1 MDLQIQVSNCLK
13 LPANYSTVVARA
25 QLAKQ
30 MHEMAKEEEQ
40 ICARLVHEQHLQ
52 QQGWAA
58 VIANME
64 DLADEFRKR
73 FADFYK
79 CLEDHRI
86 GHTESKDYL
95 DLETYTNALSIL
107 ERITISPCLLTDS
120 RHGFSGFDEFFGA
133 HDSLTESL
141 SHADATTAAIE
152 STPAI
157 APATGSVVAATSG
170 SGTVSESRISAETLD
185 DTRSVSSQQQRCCT
199 LMHWVAVKKT
209 HTSVYDV
216 AHNCGKTMQMLTN
229 EVIEVMQRTVEGAL
243 KNADQ
248 VRHEIISIFRTSNL
262 SRFISKIKLRNRITN
277 FCLYFKNFNSTGKH

>member
-1 MDLQIQVSNCLK
+1 
-13 LPANYSTVVARA
+13 
-25 QLAKQ
+25 

-86 GHTESKDYL
+86 GHTETKDYL
-95 DLETYTNALSIL
+95 DLETYTHALSIL

-141 SHADATTAAIE
+141 SHAGVTNATIE
-152 STPAI
+152 STTPAI
-157 APATGSVVAATSG
+157 TPATGSVVAATSS
-170 SGTVSESRISAETLD
+170 SGTVSDSRTSAETQD
-185 DTRSVSSQQQRCCT
+185 DTRSVLSQQQRCCS

-229 EVIEVMQRTVEGAL
+229 EVIELMQRTVEGAL

-248 VRHEIISIFRTSNL
+248 VMNEQINVSKMLLLNIRNLIFSKFEILEFNFRN
-262 SRFISKIKLRNRITN
+262 
-277 FCLYFKNFNSTGKH
+277 

>member
-1 MDLQIQVSNCLK
+1 
-13 LPANYSTVVARA
+13 
-25 QLAKQ
+25 
-30 MHEMAKEEEQ
+30 MAKEEEQ

-79 CLEDHRI
+79 CYEDHRI
-86 GHTESKDYL
+86 DHTESKDYL

-107 ERITISPCLLTDS
+107 EHITISPCLLTDS

-141 SHADATTAAIE
+141 SQAGVVTAAIE
-152 STPAI
+152 STPA
-157 APATGSVVAATSG
+157 TSSVVAAHSG
-170 SGTVSESRISAETLD
+170 SGQVSESRTSAETQD
-185 DTRSVSSQQQRCCT
+185 DVRSVSSQQQRCCT

-216 AHNCGKTMQMLTN
+216 AVNCGKTMQMLTS
-229 EVIEVMQRTVEGAL
+229 EVIEVMQKTVEGAL

-248 VRHEIISIFRTSNL
+248 VENYFFFVNSN
-262 SRFISKIKLRNRITN
+262 FEN
-277 FCLYFKNFNSTGKH
+277 